1 MPAFRRTRHHPAQAV
16 ARAATTAFAAVA
28 VVSAAALG
36 GQEPPCALQGEDAP
50 ATGATELVA
59 PLGTLLSGSKLRLR
73 WRSDENVPFRVT
85 VLEDGRT
92 LFTAS
97 TYGRELRV
105 IGTDMENLHPGGSYR
120 WTLKSE
126 FAKPQEPALCADFT
140 ILPEDAAAQ
149 VRERFE
155 TAAAELGVGDEAR
168 EPEGEIELARLY
180 LAEGLHA
187 EAEEILETL
196 RQRGWD
202 DPRIAELLAQSYR
215 ATGRAASLREVVGE

>member
-1 MPAFRRTRHHPAQAV
+1 
-16 ARAATTAFAAVA
+16 
-28 VVSAAALG
+28 
-36 GQEPPCALQGEDAP
+36 
-50 ATGATELVA
+50 
-59 PLGTLLSGSKLRLR
+59 
-73 WRSDENVPFRVT
+73 
-85 VLEDGRT
+85 
-92 LFTAS
+92 
-97 TYGRELRV
+97 
-105 IGTDMENLHPGGSYR
+105 MENLHPGGSYR